1 MLLPPHTHT
10 HVKFLCC
17 CCCCF
22 VVFGFLV
29 LFEVK
34 DACTA
39 IKGSENKKKKRYEVF
54 FSLPLPSLL
63 QVWTVEEE
71 RRKEGWQVL
80 VLTCTNSFLAH
91 PFFLPF
97 SLPFFFVVYF
107 DFFFFFFSFVQVH
120 EMAGGSVQAGLGP
133 STLWGHFVAVDITR
147 TFCSLYAEK
156 LSAVW
161 DRREF
166 STRLAALMRQ
176 WRAEHWEDI
185 FISAATRRGVNSDGV
200 RRGRRRTD
208 GDTADTA
215 GNAVELQRCQ
225 RGVAMYY
232 ESIRVQ
238 RLMDE
243 VLFIH
248 DLEEER
254 DELES
259 DKIKK
264 RVLRRRRGL
273 IRTVDE
279 VWRAGKKDAADFLL
293 PVTEREAP
301 LYYRRVRQP
310 VCIASIYCSVWD
322 AEVDDYAGLKAL
334 FTVMRSNCELYNGA
348 GSPLVAAC
356 QGLVRVGFRAAREAQ
371 TDEEQEEVQNGGLV
385 IPNSLLLETANGSA
399 IGGGVGGD
407 GRKPFPPLT
416 KEELAWMFPPRYEA
430 LQSPVDGG
438 RFNTAEVAGGRNE
451 NNADEPRRV
460 LRLIRRSDTHGPDAS
475 GEGTAART
483 TTVRRLT
490 LRRKMDAAPVVDA
503 AAASSPSSNKEEG
516 ETKDDKKPKSR
527 GGRKKK
533 KPQAE
538 KEAVGDDDDEQ
549 EVTYWIRC
557 DLCDKWRIVPEKIEP
572 LPEYW
577 DCSFIGMK
585 CGPLK
590 RPREGEQS
598 PKKEQKTQPGRK
610 KKRDEEEALK
620 EIRGKRGGK
629 KKPQAEE
636 LALNDDSKEVGAS
649 TLPRARVS
657 GRKKKKAS
665 RPAAPRKRRAC
676 RSPSSSS
683 SSSFSSSDSTGS
695 SSGSSSGSDSDS
707 DSDSDSNNSEAPRRR
722 GTGRKP
728 RQKPQ
733 TIRGARRPRATK
745 NLARDDD
752 SDSDNSASRP
762 SPAAKA
768 KTPALTLEK
777 LAELEEAMDEVDAM
791 PLEDQNPKEILTR
804 LRSIEKFLQ

>member
-1 MLLPPHTHT
+1 
-10 HVKFLCC
+10 
-17 CCCCF
+17 
-22 VVFGFLV
+22 
-29 LFEVK
+29 
-34 DACTA
+34 
-39 IKGSENKKKKRYEVF
+39 
-54 FSLPLPSLL
+54 
-63 QVWTVEEE
+63 
-71 RRKEGWQVL
+71 
-80 VLTCTNSFLAH
+80 
-91 PFFLPF
+91 
-97 SLPFFFVVYF
+97 
-107 DFFFFFFSFVQVH
+107 
-120 EMAGGSVQAGLGP
+120 MAGGSVQAGLGP

-176 WRAEHWEDI
+176 WRAEHWDDI
-185 FISAATRRGVNSDGV
+185 FIGAATRRGLNSDGA
-200 RRGRRRTD
+200 RRSRRRTD
-208 GDTADTA
+208 DNTADAA
-215 GNAVELQRCQ
+215 GNAGELQRCQ

-243 VLFIH
+243 VLFIR
-248 DLEEER
+248 DLEEEC

-259 DKIKK
+259 DKIRR

-273 IRTVDE
+273 IRAVDE
-279 VWRAGKKDAADFLL
+279 VWRAGKDAADFLL

-322 AEVDDYAGLKAL
+322 AEVEDYAGLKAL
-334 FTVMRSNCELYNGA
+334 FTLMRSNCELYNGA

-407 GRKPFPPLT
+407 GRKLFPPLT

-430 LQSPVDGG
+430 SQSPVDGG
-438 RFNTAEVAGGRNE
+438 RFTTAEAAGGRNE
-451 NNADEPRRV
+451 NNAGEPRRV
-460 LRLIRRSDTHGPDAS
+460 LRLIRRSDTHEPDGS

-483 TTVRRLT
+483 TLVRRLT
-490 LRRKMDAAPVVDA
+490 LRRTMDAAPVVDA
-503 AAASSPSSNKEEG
+503 SVPSSNKEEV
-516 ETKDDKKPKSR
+516 EKKDDKKPTST

-533 KPQAE
+533 KKPQE
-538 KEAVGDDDDEQ
+538 EVEAVGDDDEQ

-557 DLCDKWRIVPEKIEP
+557 DLCDKWRIVPDKIEP

-577 DCSFIGMK
+577 DCSFVGMK

-590 RPREGEQS
+590 RRREGEQP
-598 PKKEQKTQPGRK
+598 PKKGQKTQPGRK
-610 KKRDEEEALK
+610 KKRDEENAPK
-620 EIRGKRGGK
+620 EIRWKRGGK
-629 KKPQAEE
+629 KKPQGEE
-636 LALNDDSKEVGAS
+636 LALNDNGKKAGAS
-649 TLPRARVS
+649 TLPRAHAS
-657 GRKKKKAS
+657 SRKEKKAS
-665 RPAAPRKRRAC
+665 RPAAPRKRRASL
-676 RSPSSSS
+676 SPSLSS

-695 SSGSSSGSDSDS
+695 SSDS
-707 DSDSDSNNSEAPRRR
+707 DSDSDSNDSETPPRRGR
-722 GTGRKP
+722 GRKP
-728 RQKPQ
+728 RQTPQ
-733 TIRGARRPRATK
+733 RIRGARRPRATR
-745 NLARDDD
+745 NLARYDD

-762 SPAAKA
+762 CPAAKA
-768 KTPALTLEK
+768 TTPALTLEK
-777 LAELEEAMDEVDAM
+777 LVELEEAMDEVDAM
-791 PLEDQNPKEILTR
+791 PLEDQNPKEILAR